1 MLRNKI
7 KTLLL
12 VVPALLVAGCSGGT
26 ALADDPDH
34 DPAQGGI
41 PEDVT
46 LTPFDTDYPAV
57 GNLDPALRKALQEA
71 ATDAHQYKVDIRIAS
86 GWRTKEYQRKLL
98 EGGIE
103 KYGSLEK
110 ARKYVN
116 TPEESTHVSG
126 KAVDV
131 APTRADDWLIRHGAK
146 YGLCQ
151 VYANEMWHF
160 ELLTTPGGKCPPT
173 RANAAG

>member
-7 KTLLL
+7 KIVLL
-12 VVPALLVAGCSGGT
+12 VLPAIVVAGCSGLPVLDG
-26 ALADDPDH
+26 DPDH
-34 DPAQGGI
+34 DPAQGGA
-41 PEDVT
+41 PEGVT
-46 LTPFDTDYPAV
+46 LRPSDTSYPAV

-71 ATDAHQYKVDIRIAS
+71 ATDARQRNVDIQIAS
-86 GWRTKEYQRKLL
+86 GWRTKEYQQKLL
-98 EGGIE
+98 DAGIE

-116 TPEESTHVSG
+116 TPEQSTHVSG

-131 APTRADDWLIRHGAK
+131 APTRADDWLIQHGAK

-160 ELLTTPGGKCPPT
+160 ELLTTPGGTCPPT
-173 RANAAG
+173 RTDAAG